1 MSLSKP
7 VLNVLSFY
15 FGQLFEHPLRT
26 KAITCCAIA
35 TAGNY
40 ASQRLSG
47 EKVLNTHSLLAY
59 SLYGLVF
66 GGTIPHYF
74 YNFLEG
80 IVSEEASFA
89 VVKKLFIERLIY
101 SPLYQAF
108 TLYILARLEGK
119 DHKTAVKQLQDLYW
133 LVLSSSWKYLT
144 VIHLINLSVVP
155 PVMRVFITNLMGFF
169 WTIYLANKRRQ
180 QQAKSKAKK

>member
-1 MSLSKP
+1 MTDIL
-7 VLNVLSFY
+7 LY
-15 FGQLFEHPLRT
+15 FR
-26 KAITCCAIA
+26 
-35 TAGNY
+35 
-40 ASQRLSG
+40 
-47 EKVLNTHSLLAY
+47 
-59 SLYGLVF
+59 LVF

-155 PVMRVFITNLMGFF
+155 PVVRNDL
-169 WTIYLANKRRQ
+169 IYIF
-180 QQAKSKAKK
+180 

>member
-7 VLNVLSFY
+7 VINVLSFY

-26 KAITCCAIA
+26 KAVTCCVIA

-40 ASQRLSG
+40 VSQKVGG
-47 EKVLNTHSLLAY
+47 EKVLNVPNLLAY
-59 SLYGLVF
+59 SLYGLLF

-74 YNFLEG
+74 YNMLERV
-80 IVSEEASFA
+80 VSEDASFA
-89 VVKKLFIERLIY
+89 VIKKLIIERLIY

-108 TLYILARLEGK
+108 TLYVLARLEGK
-119 DHKTAVKQLQDLYW
+119 THKSAMKQLEDLYW

-144 VIHLINLSVVP
+144 IIHLINLSVVP
-155 PVMRVFITNLMGFF
+155 PVVRN
-169 WTIYLANKRRQ
+169 Y
-180 QQAKSKAKK
+180 

>member
-1 MSLSKP
+1 MVLSKP
-7 VLNVLSFY
+7 IANILSFY

-26 KAITCCAIA
+26 KAITCSVIA

-40 ASQRLSG
+40 ASQKLSG
-47 EKVLNTHSLLAY
+47 DKALNYHSLLAY
-59 SLYGLVF
+59 GLYGLIF

-74 YNFLEG
+74 YNFLERA
-80 IVSEEASFA
+80 VSEEASLA
-89 VVKKLFIERLIY
+89 VIKKLLIERLVY

-108 TLYILARLEGK
+108 TLYVLARLEGK
-119 DHKTAVKQLQDLYW
+119 DHKTALRQLQDLYW

-144 VIHLINLSVVP
+144 IIHLINLSVVP
-155 PVMRVFITNLMGFF
+155 PVLRVFITNIMGFF

-180 QQAKSKAKK
+180 QQVKSKK